1 MKLKKSIYDYLPN
14 ADDVWDFELNDPIKP
29 SDVAPRSNKKYYWK
43 CDKGHPSFLC
53 TPDKKIFR
61 KFGCPVC
68 SNYLV
73 IPGINDFES
82 NYPVL
87 MKDWDYKENEG
98 IDPKTLSKRS
108 TQKVKWECHVCGYK
122 WEGTIRTATKKSTNC
137 PMCSRIEIGR
147 KKHLTALKQNGGI
160 TDENLLLDWDYSK
173 NDKSPSEY
181 SPQANKSVF
190 WKCHICGYEWKAKI
204 SNRKNG
210 RGCPLCGHRVL
221 VPGVNDLATVNP
233 GLAKEWHP
241 TKNGDLKPSMVYPS
255 QNKRVWWICPVGHE
269 YQATINKRSSL
280 NGTNCP
286 ICNSGRQ
293 TSFREQ
299 ALYFYIKK
307 MYPDAIS
314 RYKPDSFGRFELD
327 IYIPSFRLGIEYDG
341 VAWHK
346 NENFDRERRKY
357 QLCKQLG
364 ITLLRIKE
372 KMPEELGLEL
382 ADTIISSDDF
392 ETESGFTKVIHMVL
406 EHIDFADLYWLRPID
421 VNLSRD
427 RFEIMKY
434 ATQVKDSFQD
444 VYPEKAKDW
453 HPTKNGTLKPTM
465 FKPKSDFK
473 AWWLCPD
480 CGHEY
485 ERTIN
490 NQVNGGGCPKCVIK
504 YERITRRMNLIKE
517 KGSIS
522 NPILLKDWNYDKNES
537 GPDCFTN
544 GSDEK
549 VWWKCHVCG
558 HEWRE
563 RIANRHHGRGCPKC
577 ANRKLI
583 VGHND
588 FATKHPELLNEWI
601 YEKNIDIDPQHIH
614 YKSVTPVWWRCP
626 VCGYEYQAPPVRRSL
641 GNGCRK
647 CADKANGIHHRELA
661 ILKNGSIAQRMPEL
675 VKEYCEDNVLPP
687 DKISSSSHDKV
698 HWKCSICG
706 HDWWT
711 QPYVRLKGS
720 GCPECGKIKSAQ
732 TRKGIKRKHKQ

>member
-1 MKLKKSIYDYLPN
+1 MKAGKTLKDFPNILKQWDYEKNGDIDP
-14 ADDVWDFELNDPIKP
+14 LNVP
-29 SDVAPRSNKKYYWK
+29 ARRNKKYWWK
-43 CDKGHPSFLC
+43 CPKCNQSYLAS
-53 TPDKKIFR
+53 PDKKTYR

-73 IPGINDFES
+73 IKGINDFES
-82 NYPVL
+82 NFPVL
-87 MKDWDYKENEG
+87 MKDWDFSKNTD
-98 IDPKTLSKRS
+98 IDPTSLSKRS
-108 TQKVKWECHVCGYK
+108 LTKVNWKCHICSFE
-122 WEGTIRTATKKSTNC
+122 WNGTIRTATKKNINC
-137 PMCSRIEIGR
+137 PKCS
-147 KKHLTALKQNGGI
+147 KKDMSYKRHLFELEKNGCFK
-160 TDENLLLDWDYSK
+160 DENLLKDWDFEK
-173 NDKSPSEY
+173 NTVLPSEVT
-181 SPQANKSVF
+181 PRANIYIH
-190 WKCHICGYEWKAKI
+190 WKCHKCGYEWKAKL
-204 SNRKNG
+204 SNRTNG
-210 RGCPLCGHRVL
+210 RGCPCCSNKVV
-221 VPGVNDLATVNP
+221 VPGVNDLATTHPSFV
-233 GLAKEWHP
+233 KEWHP
-241 TKNGDLKPSMVYPS
+241 TKNGNLKPSDVTYGMSKPI
-255 QNKRVWWICPVGHE
+255 WWICPNGHE
-269 YQATINKRSSL
+269 YRATLLHRTVGI
-280 NGTNCP
+280 GTNCP

-299 ALYFYIKK
+299 ALYYYVKK
-307 MYPDAIS
+307 MYPDAIN
-314 RYKPDSFGRFELD
+314 RYKPESFGKFELD
-327 IYIPSFRLGIEYDG
+327 IYIPSFHYGIEYDG

-346 NENFDRERRKY
+346 KENFERERRKY
-357 QLCKQLG
+357 QMCKEHG
-364 ITLLRIKE
+364 ITLLRVKE
-372 KMPEELGLEL
+372 KMPDELGLEL

-392 ETESGFTKVIHMVL
+392 ETEEGLTKVIHMIL
-406 EHIDFADLYWLRPID
+406 EHIDWSDMYWLKPMD

-434 ATQVKDSFQD
+434 AAIAKDSIAEKF
-444 VYPEKAKDW
+444 PEKAKDW

-465 FKPKSDFK
+465 FKPGSDFK
-473 AWWLCPD
+473 IWWLCPD
-480 CGHEY
+480 CGYEY
-485 ERTIN
+485 EQTVN
-490 NQVNGGGCPKCVIK
+490 NHIHGGGCPKCVSK
-504 YERITRRMNLIKE
+504 YSHITRRMNLIKE

-522 NPILLKDWNYDKNES
+522 DPILLEDWNYEKNDK
-537 GPDCFTN
+537 GPDSFTN

-549 VWWKCHVCG
+549 VWWKCHKCG

-588 FATKHPELLNEWI
+588 FATKHPELLNEWL
-601 YEKNIDIDPQHIH
+601 YEKNTDIDPQHIH
-614 YKSVTPVWWRCP
+614 YKSVTPVWWKCP
-626 VCGYEYQAPPVRRSL
+626 ICGYEYQAPPIRRSL

-687 DKISSSSHDKV
+687 DKVSSSSHDKV
-698 HWKCSICG
+698 HWKCSVCG